1 MEIKK
6 AEGKKCN
13 TTFWEQGGQTHLRV
27 SRIEILLKTCAWTLR
42 RSAPSRAIE
51 PRNHWRRNAWEE
63 TTHYAR
69 ERCNTTHDNKQL
81 EQWKQMKR
89 KVRER
94 QHKRNR
100 KTNMK
105 TKTRVSRMEN
115 ISSCNLLW
123 GSLLFLV
130 LHSRISFNKQNRW
143 KQKWAC
149 GFFRIIFGRDCPGS
163 SAGQIL
169 FEKIPMEF
177 KMDLLVIGFQE
188 ARNSSKRVR
197 RNGEGKSVLLCNNR
211 FLTRHCALRTVNYG
225 ESYFLKPLQQSFLC

>member
-1 MEIKK
+1 MQHNI
-6 AEGKKCN
+6 
-13 TTFWEQGGQTHLRV
+13 LR
-27 SRIEILLKTCAWTLR
+27 TR
-42 RSAPSRAIE
+42 RSDTPARQPNWDSSKNLRLNAE
-51 PRNHWRRNAWEE
+51 TQRTFASNWTTKPLTKKRMRRNNSLRTWALQ
-63 TTHYAR
+63 H
-69 ERCNTTHDNKQL
+69 NTWQRTIGT
-81 EQWKQMKR
+81 MKTNER

-130 LHSRISFNKQNRW
+130 LHSRISFDKQNRR